1 MAKKASRAAEMATF
15 ERGVLEIE
23 MQLAKEVA
31 GVCRDYCAEVWAKS
45 LNWARVPVDFEL
57 REAENI
63 YFSKDIREVSEMF
76 PSLVA
81 DPLPP
86 LEQLSTI
93 QGPPLRVEVSTG
105 DGKGKEV
112 QLLTKVN
119 QSEDNLTIKD
129 MVLKAKD
136 AKSKSKAG
144 DTQSK
149 VANPKKDLPQAN
161 AQLQGFCFLS
171 FYMYFSF
178 VVVFLPLFVI

>member
-1 MAKKASRAAEMATF
+1 M
-15 ERGVLEIE
+15 
-23 MQLAKEVA
+23 A

-93 QGPPLRVEVSTG
+93 QGPSLRVEVSTG
-105 DGKGKEV
+105 DGKGKE
-112 QLLTKVN
+112 
-119 QSEDNLTIKD
+119 I
-129 MVLKAKD
+129 
-136 AKSKSKAG
+136 
-144 DTQSK
+144 
-149 VANPKKDLPQAN
+149 
-161 AQLQGFCFLS
+161 
-171 FYMYFSF
+171 
-178 VVVFLPLFVI
+178 